1 LELDDLATASCAK
14 AASIVTSNNSRH
26 NSSKFSGTSPN
37 DFKNGGVGEI
47 PHVPVTAALERERG
61 DLVASVRFRNRRVG
75 LTVHS
80 VRRLVSKLLPLQS
93 HSTRKDLCSESRMT
107 RAS

>member
-1 LELDDLATASCAK
+1 LKSFGKVPENLDEL
-14 AASIVTSNNSRH
+14 
-26 NSSKFSGTSPN
+26 
-37 DFKNGGVGEI
+37 EI
-47 PHVPVTAALERERG
+47 PHVRVTAALERERG

-93 HSTRKDLCSESRMT
+93 HFD
-107 RAS
+107 